1 MPLMLSSKQLT
12 EQARVGA
19 LAAAAVG
26 EHPMTAPVVT
36 VASMVTVINVLPKF
50 PQPRKVAL
58 MFLGVGGAVA
68 FWGAQ
73 KNRITPSIGI
83 GVMTGALLSLLAPPK
98 PLPAHVPRRV

>member
-1 MPLMLSSKQLT
+1 MLSAKQMT

-26 EHPMTAPVVT
+26 EHPATAPLVTVTAMVVT
-36 VASMVTVINVLPKF
+36 LNVLPRF

-58 MFLGVGGAVA
+58 MAMGVGGAVA

-83 GVMTGALLSLLAPPK
+83 GILSGALLSLVAPPK
-98 PLPAHVPRRV
+98 PLPLPARRA